1 MGEIINAER
10 LINRFLEYVSYDS
23 ESFHEKTLGERVAGD
38 LKKLGLTVSTEGT
51 DPGYMSEHPESFPN
65 IYAFL
70 PGNKE
75 GKPLLFS
82 AHLDTVS
89 PGIGKKA
96 LIDKAGRITSAG
108 ETVLGAD
115 DVSGLSSIIEALN
128 VIVENNLS
136 HPDIEILISSAEEV
150 FCEGAKR
157 FDFTG
162 IKSKNA
168 YVLDLTGPV
177 GRAAIAAPS
186 IVSFDITVTGKAA
199 HAGFEPEKGINA
211 LNIAVEALKDIE
223 TGHIDSETTV
233 NFGTINGGSGK
244 NIVPETVMISGEVR
258 SMDHSRALK
267 VKDDIFKRF
276 SLAAKASGG
285 KAETVFCEHVKAYR
299 VSEGGK
305 TVEHF
310 KKAAEALGLQKEFI
324 VTFGGSDGNYFN
336 EVGIETIVLSSG
348 MEKVHTTE
356 EYTEAET
363 LKKAAEL
370 TLNLMTL

>member
-1 MGEIINAER
+1 MGESINAER
-10 LINRFLEYVSYDS
+10 IINRFLEYVSYDS
-23 ESFHEKTLGERVAGD
+23 ESFHEKALGERVAGD

-115 DVSGLSSIIEALN
+115 DVSGLSSIIEALT

-136 HPDIEILISSAEEV
+136 HPDIEVLISPAEEV

-186 IVSFDITVTGKAA
+186 IVSFDITVAGKAA

-244 NIVPETVMISGEVR
+244 NIVPGIVKISGEVR
-258 SMDHSRALK
+258 SMHHFRALK

-285 KAETVFCEHVKAYR
+285 SAETVFCEHVKAYR
-299 VSEGGK
+299 VSESGK

-324 VTFGGSDGNYFN
+324 VTFGGSDGNYCN